1 MRNYYYIII
10 SLLILMCGCA
20 APVII
25 KASKPKHKAV
35 ISTRNADILL
45 KQGDHNAALRLYEK
59 FLQVAKSDHR
69 IPAAHFN
76 SGVILF
82 GKKLYKK
89 AIQHFKTIR
98 DKYPHFAKRQEVIS
112 YMAVSYFRLFDYHN
126 AISEYNDLFKEYP
139 DSKNSKSMLNVA
151 NAYYGIGDFPNAKK
165 VYLRIWGR
173 PAIKG
178 NSSDITYKLGLCAFY
193 MLDYKT
199 AQHYLQRALLLK
211 RKPEEKAEALFILG
225 KVYVNKNDFL
235 KGFDFFMR
243 ANKDIFDYKLK
254 MAETKKEADRSI
266 MGILEH
272 LHGEELEAV
281 YHNYVPGFPSDIALY
296 KYIDYLYNKGEYK
309 KALMETGNFLRLFP
323 DNKKASEIL
332 FIKTK
337 IDQYEKPQISL
348 KIGAIIPLSGRFSV
362 YGEKVLRGI
371 QLAVEEINAKTKNK
385 IAVITKDDRGKAI
398 KTRKVFKELASLPDV
413 LGIIGPVLS
422 DGVLAVKDL
431 ADEYQIPLITPSA
444 GRKGLP
450 GMSRMIFRNCLTN
463 KHQGEFIAEFA
474 IEKLCLK
481 TFAIVFPDN
490 KYGRQLQKTFTETV
504 EELGGRVI
512 YAASYDDG
520 ETDFKKQC
528 RRINRFKPESVFI
541 ADYADKAAMILP
553 QLAFYSVGK
562 AKHKYTILGTKGWYT
577 RKLITQGEK
586 YVSNSFFPSAFFKES
601 KDIQVVNFYQNFVA
615 HFTDE
620 PDDLAAQAFD
630 TTNILF
636 QAIQNSHK
644 TRASVTEELFKIKDF
659 PGVSGY
665 SSIQENGD
673 SLKKLRM
680 ITIQKK
686 RFVEVEGNEPW
697 LCKNKKA
704 ANSSP

>member
-1 MRNYYYIII
+1 MRNYIII
-10 SLLILMCGCA
+10 PLLTLLFGCV
-20 APVII
+20 PHTII
-25 KASKPKHKAV
+25 KDGKTKQKAV
-35 ISTRNADILL
+35 VVSTRKADKLL
-45 KQGDHNAALRLYEK
+45 KQGNHNSALKLYEE
-59 FLQVAKSDHR
+59 FLKVAKSDHR
-69 IPAAHFN
+69 IPVAHFN

-82 GKKLYKK
+82 SKKLYER
-89 AIQHFKTIR
+89 AIKHFKVIR
-98 DKYPHFAKRQEVIS
+98 DKYPNFVKNQEVMG
-112 YMAVSYFRLFDYHN
+112 YMAVSYFMLFDYHS
-126 AISEYNDLFKEYP
+126 AIAAYNDLFKKYP
-139 DSKNSKSMLNVA
+139 YSKDSKSMLNVA
-151 NAYYGIGDFPNAKK
+151 NSYYGIGDFPNAEKI
-165 VYLRIWGR
+165 YLKIWNR
-173 PAIKG
+173 ADIKTD
-178 NSSDITYKLGLCAFY
+178 SSDITYKLGLCAFY

-199 AQHYLQRALLLK
+199 AQHYLQRALLLE
-211 RKPEEKAEALFILG
+211 RKPKEEAKALFVLG

-243 ANKDIFDYKLK
+243 ANKNIADYKLN
-254 MAETKKEADRSI
+254 MPETKKEADRTI
-266 MGILEH
+266 REILEQ
-272 LHGEELEAV
+272 LHGGELESV

-296 KYIDYLYNKGEYK
+296 KYIDYLYKKGEYK
-309 KALMETGNFLRLFP
+309 KALMETENFLRLFP
-323 DNKKASEIL
+323 DNKRVSDIL

-337 IDQYEKPQISL
+337 IDQYEKPQMTL

-362 YGEKVLRGI
+362 YGEKILRGI

-385 IAVITKDDRGKAI
+385 IAIITKDDEGKAM
-398 KTRKVFKELASLPDV
+398 KTRKAFRELSSLSDV
-413 LGIIGPVLS
+413 LGIIGPILS

-474 IEKLCLK
+474 IDKLCLK
-481 TFAIVFPDN
+481 TFAIMFPDN
-490 KYGRQLQKTFTETV
+490 KYGKQLQEIFTKTA

-512 YAASYDDG
+512 YAASYSEG

-528 RRINRFKPESVFI
+528 RRINRLKPDSVFI
-541 ADYADKAAMILP
+541 ADYADKAVMILP
-553 QLAFYSVGK
+553 QLAFYSVGSV
-562 AKHKYTILGTKGWYT
+562 KHKYTILGTKGWYT
-577 RKLITQGEK
+577 RKFITQGEK
-586 YVSNSFFPSAFFKES
+586 YVSNSFFPSAFFRES
-601 KDIQVVNFYQNFVA
+601 KDIRVVNFYQNFVA

-636 QAIQNSHK
+636 QAIKNSDK
-644 TRASVTEELFKIKDF
+644 TRASVTEELFKIQDF

-680 ITIQKK
+680 LTIQKK
-686 RFVEVEGNEPW
+686 HFVEIEGNETW
-697 LCKNKKA
+697 LCGN
-704 ANSSP
+704 

>member
-1 MRNYYYIII
+1 MRNYIII
-10 SLLILMCGCA
+10 PLLIFLCGCA
-20 APVII
+20 APAII
-25 KASKPKHKAV
+25 KAGKTKHKAV
-35 ISTRNADILL
+35 ISTREADKLL
-45 KQGDHNAALRLYEK
+45 KQGNHNSALKLYEQ
-59 FLQVAKSDHR
+59 FLKTAKSDHR
-69 IPAAHFN
+69 IPVAHFN
-76 SGVILF
+76 AGVILF
-82 GKKLYKK
+82 SKKLYEK
-89 AIQHFKTIR
+89 AIKHFNIII
-98 DKYPHFAKRQEVIS
+98 DKYPHFAKEQEVIN
-112 YMAVSYFRLFDYHN
+112 YMALSYFRLFDYHN
-126 AISEYNDLFKEYP
+126 AIAKYNDLFKKYP
-139 DSKNSKSMLNVA
+139 NSKDSKSMLNVA
-151 NAYYGIGDFPNAKK
+151 NSYYGIGDFPNAKK
-165 VYLRIWGR
+165 AYLRIWNR
-173 PAIKG
+173 PDIKTE
-178 NSSDITYKLGLCAFY
+178 SSDITYKLGLCAFY

-199 AQHYLQRALLLK
+199 AQHYLQRALLLE
-211 RKPEEKAEALFILG
+211 RKPQEKAKAMFILG

-235 KGFDFFMR
+235 KSFDFFMR
-243 ANKDIFDYKLK
+243 ANKNIAEYKLN
-254 MAETKKEADRSI
+254 MPETKKEADRTI
-266 MGILEH
+266 TEILEH
-272 LHGEELEAV
+272 LNGEELESV
-281 YHNYVPGFPSDIALY
+281 YHNYVPDFPSDIALY
-296 KYIDYLYNKGEYK
+296 KYIDYLYKKGEYK
-309 KALMETGNFLRLFP
+309 KALMETGNFIRLFP
-323 DNKKASEIL
+323 DNKRVSDIL

-337 IDQYEKPQISL
+337 IDQYEKPQITL

-362 YGEKVLRGI
+362 YGEKILRGI

-385 IAVITKDDRGKAI
+385 VAVITKDDEGKAMN
-398 KTRKVFKELASLPDV
+398 TRKAFKELASLSDV

-474 IEKLCLK
+474 IDKLCLK
-481 TFAIVFPDN
+481 TFAIMFPDN
-490 KYGRQLQKTFTETV
+490 KYGKQLQEIFTKTV

-512 YAASYDDG
+512 YAASYSEG

-528 RRINRFKPESVFI
+528 RRINRFKPDSVFI

-562 AKHKYTILGTKGWYT
+562 TKHKYTILGTKGWYT
-577 RKLITQGEK
+577 RKLIAQGEK

-636 QAIQNSHK
+636 QAIKNSDK
-644 TRASVTEELFKIKDF
+644 TRKSITEELFKIQDF

-665 SSIQENGD
+665 SSIQEDGD

-680 ITIQKK
+680 LTIQKK
-686 RFVEVEGNEPW
+686 RFVEVEGNEAW
-697 LCKNKKA
+697 LCSNETV
-704 ANSSP
+704 N